1 MARRGPWQTA
11 TTAVAGW
18 LFADLL
24 AALVLILLG
33 TGISQPHKPAPV
45 ASATIPPPKPA
56 PPPSTTRVGVS
67 VSPVT
72 VEVSLP
78 ADVADVRN
86 QLAGVRGRLL
96 GHRAGIVL
104 TFGAGDESTGPM
116 LADRVNKLLRQAYPS
131 VFDGAVMRDFF
142 GPQPAGQSA
151 GVEIYLFTSG

>member
-1 MARRGPWQTA
+1 MARGGPWQIA
-11 TTAVAGW
+11 TTAIAGW

-45 ASATIPPPKPA
+45 ASVTIPSAKPTLPPTP
-56 PPPSTTRVGVS
+56 VGVS

-72 VEVSLP
+72 VEVTLP

-86 QLAGVRGRLL
+86 QLAGVRERLL

-104 TFGAGDESTGPM
+104 TFGAGGEAAGPL
-116 LADRVNKLLRQAYPS
+116 LAAQVNNLLRKAYPS
-131 VFDGAVMRDFF
+131 VFDGAVMRNFF
-142 GPQPAGQSA
+142 GPQPSPQSA
-151 GVEIYLFTSG
+151 SVEIYLFTSG